1 MVEKLFSSVLDT
13 ASGTFDLEG
22 FLLCALVSL
31 ALGLFV
37 AALTLVRSESGKG
50 FFITV
55 TLLPAMVEMIIM
67 LVNGNVGTGVAVMG
81 AFSLVRFRSAPG
93 SAREIASIFLAMA
106 VGLATGMG
114 YLGCAALFAV
124 ILGPAFLLLSLTRIG
139 EGPKD
144 AREMTITIP
153 ESLEYPKVFEDIFQ
167 TYLRKW
173 ELRQVR
179 TTNMG
184 SLYKLRYRIVL
195 REEVQEKEF
204 IDALRCR
211 NGNLEILCGLVAD
224 RREEL

>member
-1 MVEKLFSSVLDT
+1 MAEKLFSSVLDT

-22 FLLCALVSL
+22 FLLCTLVSL
-31 ALGLFV
+31 ALGLFI

-124 ILGPAFLLLSLTRIG
+124 ILGPVFLLLSLTRIG
-139 EGPKD
+139 EGP
-144 AREMTITIP
+144 IP

-167 TYLRKW
+167 TYLCKW

>member
-31 ALGLFV
+31 ALGLFI

-124 ILGPAFLLLSLTRIG
+124 ILGPVFLLLSLTRIG
-139 EGPKD
+139 EGPKG

-153 ESLEYPKVFEDIFQ
+153 EILEYPKVFEDIFQ

-195 REEVQEKEF
+195 REEMHEKEF

>member
-22 FLLCALVSL
+22 FLLCTLVSL
-31 ALGLFV
+31 ALGLFI
-37 AALTLVRSESGKG
+37 AALTLVRSESSKG

-124 ILGPAFLLLSLTRIG
+124 ILGPAFMLLSLTRIG
-139 EGPKD
+139 EGPKG

-195 REEVQEKEF
+195 MEEAQEKEF